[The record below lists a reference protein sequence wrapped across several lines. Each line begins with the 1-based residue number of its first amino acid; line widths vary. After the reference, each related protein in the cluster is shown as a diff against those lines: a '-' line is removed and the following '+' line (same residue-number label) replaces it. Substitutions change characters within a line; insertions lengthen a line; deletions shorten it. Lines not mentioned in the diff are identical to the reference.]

1 MNLEQMETVQLI
13 TENEILVKVRL
24 YDGRRCL
31 AFFWP
36 YFLRNSKDFYSS
48 SREMGSSLL
57 TTQN

>member
-13 TENEILVKVRL
+13 TENGILVKARL
-24 YDGRRCL
+24 YDGRCCL

-48 SREMGSSLL
+48 SREMGSSILI
-57 TTQN
+57 TQN